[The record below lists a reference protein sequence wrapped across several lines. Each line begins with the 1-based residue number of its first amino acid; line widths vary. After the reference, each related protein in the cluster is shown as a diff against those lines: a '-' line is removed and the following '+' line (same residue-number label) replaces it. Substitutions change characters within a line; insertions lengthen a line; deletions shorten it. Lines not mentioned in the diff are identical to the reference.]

1 MSPLASA
8 KRIIVKTG
16 SALIADGDTPRHEW
30 LSALANDIAALR
42 RNGQQ
47 VILVSSGA
55 VALGRSALST
65 SPLTRLD
72 QKQAAAAIGQPRLI
86 ASLQKAFDPHG
97 ITVAQS
103 LLTLADTER
112 RRRWLNARATLETL
126 LEANIL
132 PIINENDTVA
142 TDEIRYGDNDR
153 LAARVAQMMC
163 ADTLVLL
170 TDVDG
175 LYTANPAQSPDAQH
189 IPLIKE
195 LTAEHDAM
203 AGDAASDGVGSGG
216 MSTKLTAA
224 RIAYDAG
231 CATIITRG
239 DRSSPLC
246 AINHSAL
253 CTLIQPDMTPAGARA
268 VWLKGHLDPQGTITV
283 DSGAAK
289 AMASG
294 ASLLAVG
301 MVSVSGQF
309 ERGDAIAIEDT
320 TGKLIAKGVTAYSA
334 HEVAQVAGLKSDAVE
349 AVLGY
354 RGRPAIIHRDDM
366 VLVTAP

>member
-1 MSPLASA
+1 VSEKTPD
-8 KRIIVKTG
+8 IIVVKIG
-16 SALIADGDTPRHEW
+16 SSLLIDENGVPRRTW
-30 LSALANDIAALR
+30 LETLVEDIAR
-42 RNGQQ
+42 RHQSGHN
-47 VILVSSGA
+47 IIIVSSGSI
-55 VALGRSALST
+55 ALGARKLGLEKGGRSNLA
-65 SPLTRLD
+65 D
-72 QKQAAAAIGQPRLI
+72 AQAAASIGQITLS
-86 ASLQKAFDPHG
+86 SLWSELLAAHD
-97 ITVAQS
+97 ITAAQM
-103 LLTLADTER
+103 LLTLDDMEDR
-112 RRRWLNARATLETL
+112 KRYLNATATLEKL
-126 LEANIL
+126 LEHRAIA
-132 PIINENDTVA
+132 IINENDSVA
-142 TDEIRYGDNDR
+142 TDEIRFGDNDR

-175 LYTANPAQSPDAQH
+175 LYTANPTSDPNAQH
-189 IPLIKE
+189 IPHIST

-203 AGDAASDGVGSGG
+203 ASGAASDGVGSGG

-239 DRSSPLC
+239 DRSSPLS
-246 AINHSAL
+246 AINNGAL
-253 CTLIQPDMTPAGARA
+253 CTIIQPDTTPASARA
-268 VWLKGHLDPQGTITV
+268 IWLKGHLDPQGTIIV

-289 AMASG
+289 AIASG

-320 TGKLIAKGVTAYSA
+320 NGNLIAKGVTAYSA
-334 HEVAQVAGLKSDAVE
+334 REVAQVVGLKSDAVE

-366 VLVTAP
+366 VLV

>member
-1 MSPLASA
+1 MSLLTSA

-16 SALIADGDTPRHEW
+16 SALIADGDAPRHKW
-30 LSALANDIAALR
+30 LAALASDIAALR

-55 VALGRSALST
+55 VALGRSALSV
-65 SPLTRLD
+65 PPITRLD

-86 ASLQKAFDPHG
+86 ASLQNAFDPHG

-126 LEANIL
+126 LESNIL
-132 PIINENDTVA
+132 PVINENDTVA

-163 ADTLVLL
+163 ADTLILL

-175 LYTANPAQSPDAQH
+175 LYTANPASDPNAQH
-189 IPLIKE
+189 IPHIRA

-203 AGDAASDGVGSGG
+203 ASGAASDGVGSGG

-239 DRSSPLC
+239 DRSSPLG
-246 AINHSAL
+246 AINTGAL
-253 CTLIQPDMTPAGARA
+253 CTVIQPSMTPANARA
-268 VWLKGHLDPQGTITV
+268 VWLKGHLDPQGTIIV
-283 DSGAAK
+283 DTGAAK
-289 AMASG
+289 AIASG

-309 ERGDAIAIEDT
+309 ERGDAITIEDT
-320 TGKLIAKGVTAYSA
+320 NGNLIAKGVTAYSA
-334 HEVAQVAGLKSDAVE
+334 GEVSQVVGLKSDAVE

-366 VLVTAP
+366 VLV